1 MKHYGL
7 ALSYGSQFIYQS
19 MPRLLTLWL
28 DYGQD
33 SVRNFHE
40 LNKSQKYTEENNLHS
55 EQKVFNEVQE
65 VSLPSNKY

>member
-1 MKHYGL
+1 
-7 ALSYGSQFIYQS
+7 